1 MIGNKCV
8 AIKIIFN
15 IELNKSNR
23 ERALEEADLLKEIN
37 SDYIIRYIDSFKEK
51 HYSGIITEYCQYGDL
66 KQLISKH
73 KSILNCKIPDNNL
86 NDYVMQLI
94 SGLCYLHDNKIIHRD
109 IKPENIF
116 LTEENKLKYGDLGIS
131 RISSTFNN
139 KDLTHLVG
147 SPNYMSPE
155 IVNEKNYNN
164 KSDIWSLGC
173 VIYELITLNKLF
185 NGNVTSSVL
194 IQITKF
200 KSLEP
205 VHTTIKL
212 QLILNRALIVNQNER
227 ANVDELEK
235 IMLVSDKIKLVF
247 LYSTLSYKKSDEKDL
262 NIASIKH
269 LDQGYSIRTEKNIP
283 LVEPTVNLRD
293 KKNSVSTQSD
303 FESVSI
309 FNIYI
314 IIIYKVSKFFLYF

>member
-235 IMLVSDKIKLVF
+235 IMLVSDKIKLNF
-247 LYSTLSYKKSDEKDL
+247 KFSFIQLYYLKRVMKK
-262 NIASIKH
+262 I
-269 LDQGYSIRTEKNIP
+269 
-283 LVEPTVNLRD
+283 
-293 KKNSVSTQSD
+293 
-303 FESVSI
+303 
-309 FNIYI
+309 
-314 IIIYKVSKFFLYF
+314 